1 MRATHTIL
9 GVAAIAAAVS
19 GALWLRRSGAAQ
31 QQNTGSGSSLSN
43 EQRQRVID
51 FWAAFRAGDE
61 LQRNGEFAKA
71 LPEYRR
77 ALELDPRHEGSLYNI
92 ANCLIELG
100 RFDDA
105 LAPLKKLV
113 IANPMS
119 QRGHLQ
125 IGLVCSSPGAGRCFD
140 LVAAEKALQRA
151 FRINQEESGSL
162 LRLAGVALVTGDEKR
177 AVRFYRLANQSNF
190 RAVEGYYV
198 RAYVAWQ
205 GGKSDVALRLMQEA
219 LKQSGKPKVVAGVPG
234 EGDTREGSKL
244 PPSTMEDKRLIKP
257 FWRGLTKRYAD
268 SSVAA
273 EDLPTEFAALHASL
287 LDLQRR

>member
-162 LRLAGVALVTGDEKR
+162 LRLAGVALVI
-177 AVRFYRLANQSNF
+177 V
-190 RAVEGYYV
+190 
-198 RAYVAWQ
+198 
-205 GGKSDVALRLMQEA
+205 
-219 LKQSGKPKVVAGVPG
+219 
-234 EGDTREGSKL
+234 
-244 PPSTMEDKRLIKP
+244 
-257 FWRGLTKRYAD
+257 
-268 SSVAA
+268 
-273 EDLPTEFAALHASL
+273 
-287 LDLQRR
+287 